1 MPRLSV
7 TARRLASP
15 RRRGAGA
22 LILVV
27 LIALLIILL
36 LYFNTGYTQQVS
48 QTRKKGKQLAQD
60 INTQQLTIMISQY
73 RQENGKLPT
82 SWDQME
88 GLSKESYTDPWG
100 NLMTFRCEDDKRGGK
115 TKVIFHSD
123 GPDGEAKT
131 EDDINRTETL
141 QF

>member
-1 MPRLSV
+1 MTTASIVVPRF
-7 TARRLASP
+7 ACP
-15 RRRGAGA
+15 RRRGSGA

-27 LIALLIILL
+27 LVALLIILI
-36 LYFNTGYTQQVS
+36 LYFNTGYMTQVS

-73 RQENGKLPT
+73 RQENGKLPKN
-82 SWDQME
+82 WEDME

-100 NLMTFRCEDDKRGGK
+100 KAMTFRCEEDKKSGK
-115 TKVIFHSD
+115 TKVMFHSD
-123 GPDGEAKT
+123 GPDGDPGT
-131 EDDINRTETL
+131 EDDVNRTETL

>member
-1 MPRLSV
+1 MTTPSV
-7 TARRLASP
+7 VVRGLADP
-15 RRRGAGA
+15 RRRGSGA

-27 LIALLIILL
+27 LVALLIILI

-73 RQENGKLPT
+73 RQENGKLPKT
-82 SWDQME
+82 WADME
-88 GLSKESYTDPWG
+88 GLSRESYLDPWG
-100 NLMTFRCEDDKRGGK
+100 KEMTFKCEEDKRSGK
-115 TKVIFHSD
+115 TTVIFHSD
-123 GPDGEAKT
+123 GPDGEPGN
-131 EDDINRTETL
+131 EDDINRKETL